1 MVSYDLR
8 KTMYNK
14 IIELPISYYSE
25 KKIMARMLGDVN
37 EVQTPFLHFRTSY
50 KRTLLIIFFA
60 LGTMFII
67 STKLTLFVLIFMPI
81 SGWIISK
88 LAKNLRA
95 KSLEAQKESGQLIS
109 IVDETLGT

>member
-50 KRTLLIIFFA
+50 KRTTYYFFC
-60 LGTMFII
+60 TRDHVYYQHKTDFIRFDFHNFGMDHFEI
-67 STKLTLFVLIFMPI
+67 SQEP
-81 SGWIISK
+81 
-88 LAKNLRA
+88 
-95 KSLEAQKESGQLIS
+95 
-109 IVDETLGT
+109 